1 MTDVLLSLT
10 MPEDV
15 AQEVEDLLLSRP
27 DLVAGFTAIQ
37 VDGHGSVVRLVRAD
51 ELVRGH
57 SPRVQIQSVGD
68 EVAMRKVVSFAA
80 QRNAAGKH
88 FLLAAAGTRIGATM
102 NRHAI
107 GLLFLS
113 ACLLPPRRMPTTR
126 RHCCHRAK
134 SWPG

>member
-68 EVAMRKVVSFAA
+68 EVAMRKVVS
-80 QRNAAGKH
+80 
-88 FLLAAAGTRIGATM
+88 LLR
-102 NRHAI
+102 
-107 GLLFLS
+107 S
-113 ACLLPPRRMPTTR
+113 EMPQANIFYWLVPVLELGR
-126 RHCCHRAK
+126 L
-134 SWPG
+134 

>member
-57 SPRVQIQSVGD
+57 SPRVQIQSVGT
-68 EVAMRKVVSFAA
+68 AA
-80 QRNAAGKH
+80 SMQAVLA
-88 FLLAAAGTRIGATM
+88 LLRQEMPKANI
-102 NRHAI
+102 
-107 GLLFLS
+107 FYW
-113 ACLLPPRRMPTTR
+113 LLPVAEVGRL
-126 RHCCHRAK
+126 
-134 SWPG
+134 